1 MPEFLYRY
9 NKTDRLYFDELQ
21 RTIKKSG
28 RYKSRRINI
37 PQLLFLSERSAKIFC
52 KRYDLALIIMHDS
65 PFYSRNKRYA
75 RNVRF
80 LERYVTFM
88 NNAKAQEIGH
98 DKISTKKLLRERG
111 IPVLDDMIVTSAEGL
126 VAHLEAGKWHVIK
139 PSNEGGGTGVKLI
152 KKEVDNLFEY
162 HNGKWM
168 SIKVKSKK
176 APDGRTGI
184 KLSRGTGLRS
194 YSFYSPMLVEPYFN
208 DDAEG
213 FSSYR
218 CTVIGDE
225 VVEAVKRTNKLNI
238 TSNVSSGGIA
248 KSVVLDDDQK
258 KMAIAV
264 CRAVGADYAGVDF
277 LMCGGKSVVGEIN
290 IGPFTVFTEYTGAH
304 VGKALAE
311 YAMNACDTRG

>member
-1 MPEFLYRY
+1 MPDFLYRY

-21 RTIKKSG
+21 RTIKESE

-37 PQLLFLSERSAKIFC
+37 PQLIFLSEESARIFC
-52 KRYDLALIIMHDS
+52 KKHDLALIIMHDS

-80 LERYVTFM
+80 LEKYVTFM

-98 DKISTKKLLRERG
+98 DKISTKRLLREKG
-111 IPVLDDMIVTSAEGL
+111 IPVLDDMIVSSAEDL
-126 VAHLEAGKWHVIK
+126 VAYLEERKWYVLK
-139 PSNEGGGTGVKLI
+139 PSDEGGGTGVKLI
-152 KKEVDNLFEY
+152 KKEIGNLFEY
-162 HNGKWM
+162 HNGTWM
-168 SIKVKSKK
+168 SIKVKSRK
-176 APDGRTGI
+176 APDGRIGI
-184 KLSRGTGLRS
+184 KLWRGNGLGA

-208 DDAEG
+208 DDTEG
-213 FSSYR
+213 FSSFR

-248 KSVVLDDDQK
+248 KSVVLEDGQK
-258 KMAIAV
+258 EMAIAV
-264 CRAVGADYAGVDF
+264 CKAVGADYAGVDF
-277 LMCGGKSVVGEIN
+277 LTCGGKSVVGEIN
-290 IGPFTVFTEYTGAH
+290 IGPFTVFTEYTGVH

-311 YAMNACDTRG
+311 YAMNACDARV